1 MSMSNKDF
9 FDILT
14 PRELDEILPDDF
26 DASLSK
32 AALKRIE
39 KKALR
44 SAGLKAPKLRLTVI
58 LPAACIALAA
68 GVGWLALSAISK
80 NRIGVEYVGS
90 SSAVSENSMTSGD
103 ESIVQTV
110 KTKHSDRE
118 ISFIDFTDGTTRS
131 DKVKCTELSEF
142 YTDFDKAEE
151 LMNSDTEPYYGN
163 DDTLYYVDKGY
174 AADNNNVTDDK
185 SWNNY
190 VIVCKQQDEILWTVK
205 FPTLGKDR
213 GDDELSIELVKETDA
228 GAAVIGQVTHW
239 NEVTESSLSHS
250 SVHGFVTRID
260 KDGNKLWTH
269 NFDHGFNDE
278 YVLNVVDNGTSWT
291 VISACDEYNICVTK
305 LDLNGNELKFAIS
318 EPGFKILHADNAVK
332 LDNGYLVQL
341 STDEGTR
348 LVRLSDDGDIVDV
361 FAYRES
367 DGYDYTITDIVKS
380 GDKIYLS
387 SYYEIPYPENSVSS
401 YAESANQLTSML
413 VESTAAVLL
422 ICDADSGQV
431 TSCVWAPAV
440 YSRRLEITDSG
451 IIWDIEKIS
460 GVSFFPYADSFNTSI
475 KCRVYRCTFDNNN
488 ELINC
493 EDTGKYNMVYKV
505 V

>member
-1 MSMSNKDF
+1 MSNKDF

-14 PRELDEILPDDF
+14 PCELDEILPDDF
-26 DASLSK
+26 DVSLGK

-39 KKALR
+39 KKALQ

-90 SSAVSENSMTSGD
+90 SSAVSDSSTTSADDSGAQAV
-103 ESIVQTV
+103 E
-110 KTKHSDRE
+110 TKHGDRE

-131 DKVKCTELSEF
+131 DKVRCTELSEF
-142 YTDFDKAEE
+142 NTDVDKAEE
-151 LMNSDTEPYYGN
+151 LMSSDTEPYYGN
-163 DDTLYYVDKGY
+163 DDTLYYVDMEY
-174 AADNNNVTDDK
+174 PADHSVVTDDK
-185 SWNNY
+185 SWDNY

-205 FPTLGKDR
+205 FPTLGKDW
-213 GDDELSIELVKETDA
+213 GDDELYIELVKETDA

-239 NEVTESSLSHS
+239 NEVTEDSLSHS
-250 SVHGFVTRID
+250 SVHGFVSRID

-291 VISACDEYNICVTK
+291 VISACDEDNICVTK

-318 EPGFKILHADNAVK
+318 EPRFKILHADNAVK
-332 LDNGYLVQL
+332 LDDGYLVQL
-341 STDEGTR
+341 STDDGTR

-367 DGYDYTITDIVKS
+367 EEYDYTITDIVKS

-387 SYYEIPYPENSVSS
+387 AYYEITDVEDPARK
-401 YAESANQLTSML
+401 YAESANQLTSVL
-413 VESTAAVLL
+413 REHTAAVLL

-431 TSCVWAPAV
+431 TSCVSVPAA
-440 YSRRLEITDSG
+440 YARKLEVSESG
-451 IIWDIEKIS
+451 IIWDVENIS
-460 GVSFFPYADSFNTSI
+460 GAAFFPYADSFNTSI
-475 KCRVYRCTFDNNN
+475 KCRVYRCTFDKDS
-488 ELINC
+488 ELLNC
-493 EDTGKYNMVYKV
+493 EDTGKYNMVYKLE
-505 V
+505 